1 MLVRSLLFIP
11 ANSPK
16 MLLKSNVMQTDFIIF
31 DLEDGVAEDR
41 KAEARELLRAYLTS
55 GLVSCRYMIRVN
67 RVGSAAFQADLASLQ
82 GVPFAG
88 LYLPKVEE
96 PEEVRAAAAALDA
109 LEQDTPGIPRRF
121 LFNTVETPL
130 GLEQS
135 FACLRA
141 SDRVAGV
148 CLGSE
153 DYAAAMGVSRSADY
167 TELDYARR
175 RLVTAAKAAG
185 KAAVDTV
192 FADVKDLDGLRR
204 ESLYAKQL
212 GYDGKAAVSPAQISV
227 IHQAFLP
234 KEAEIRRAKAVVE
247 AFAQARQQSSGIAL
261 LDGAMIDKPVLE
273 QAEAILQAVQSI
285 GMQEQI
291 L

>member
-16 MLLKSNVMQTDFIIF
+16 MLLKSNVMQADFIIF

-153 DYAAAMGVSRSADY
+153 DYAAALGVSRSADY

-185 KAAVDTV
+185 KATVDTV

-204 ESLYAKQL
+204 ESLPLHASAP
-212 GYDGKAAVSPAQISV
+212 GGHGG
-227 IHQAFLP
+227 HQ
-234 KEAEIRRAKAVVE
+234 
-247 AFAQARQQSSGIAL
+247 RQQLLPQHPDALWRHQDERSGPGGSFRHAGRSDPGQNHGVQKYL
-261 LDGAMIDKPVLE
+261 LNPPLPPF
-273 QAEAILQAVQSI
+273 
-285 GMQEQI
+285 
-291 L
+291 